1 MWDVENQ
8 KKKISEIIDN
18 FFKNIISLK
27 NLKNTIITWFLKP
40 TSQWMVTEKFKII
53 QETVKESDKV

>member
-1 MWDVENQ
+1 MIIFS
-8 KKKISEIIDN
+8 KISYHW
-18 FFKNIISLK
+18 K

-40 TSQWMVTEKFKII
+40 TSQWMVTEKLKII